1 MASAANSVIQDPLKI
16 GNALKTIAMRIRGA
30 KTDLEEADLDT
41 EGMVTSTAK
50 LRKEVLALSG
60 VDILKDK
67 NTFKSTYQIL
77 DELANKWSDLTD
89 IQQANYNCLYVQKCA

>member
-1 MASAANSVIQDPLKI
+1 
-16 GNALKTIAMRIRGA
+16 MRIRGA
-30 KTDLEEADLDT
+30 ETDLQEAGLDT

-89 IQQANYNCLYVQKCA
+89 IQQADYTLACMYRNVHKRTHLKPVKPNALSLQYG

>member
-1 MASAANSVIQDPLKI
+1 
-16 GNALKTIAMRIRGA
+16 
-30 KTDLEEADLDT
+30 
-41 EGMVTSTAK
+41 MVTSTAK

-77 DELANKWSDLTD
+77 DDPMLSDN
-89 IQQANYNCLYVQKCA
+89 QV